1 MAIITTDKY
10 IVYDLPSHLY
20 IPTQALFTDRLNID
34 EAKLGGVKEAK
45 IMFRDMAEFML
56 DFCVQ
61 FGANPDKFGLK
72 KLIEYKIYQNSQDEV
87 YDLKR
92 AYVEYMRYAIDNQG
106 DLIGTQSGIDFKN
119 MTVLDLNDIR
129 GGREL
134 SSRLQRALSNSGLL
148 FRGKWNWSVPT
159 SVVRGTDY

>member
-1 MAIITTDKY
+1 MLVTSDKY
-10 IVYDLPSHLY
+10 IEYDLESHLY
-20 IPTQALFTDRLNID
+20 IPKQALFTDRLNID
-34 EAKLGGVKEAK
+34 EAKLGGIKEAT
-45 IMFRDMAEFML
+45 IIFRDTAEFVM

-61 FGANPDKFGLK
+61 FGANPEKFELK

-92 AYVEYMRYAIDNQG
+92 AYVEYMRYAINNQG

-119 MTVLDLNDIR
+119 MTVLDLKDIR

-134 SSRLQRALSNSGLL
+134 SSRLQRILSNSGLL
-148 FRGKWNWSVPT
+148 FRGKWNWPVPPST
-159 SVVRGTDY
+159 VRGIDY